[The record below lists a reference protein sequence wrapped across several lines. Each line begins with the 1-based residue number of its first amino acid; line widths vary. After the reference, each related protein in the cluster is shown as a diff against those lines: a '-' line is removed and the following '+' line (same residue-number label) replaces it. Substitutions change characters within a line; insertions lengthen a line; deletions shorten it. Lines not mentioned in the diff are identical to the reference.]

1 MYVHCVLLVLEA
13 LASGVTVVCSDA
25 SSLPEVAGE
34 AALMCEHTNVDTLT
48 QLIIKSLEDQE
59 WRQTAIRLGIQQ
71 AATFSWEKTVN
82 KTLDAYRLAATLK
95 GVWFFLPLETFYAYP
110 PFL

>member
-34 AALMCEHTNVDTLT
+34 AALMCEHTDVNTLT
-48 QLIIKSLEDQE
+48 QLIIKSL
-59 WRQTAIRLGIQQ
+59 
-71 AATFSWEKTVN
+71 
-82 KTLDAYRLAATLK
+82 
-95 GVWFFLPLETFYAYP
+95 
-110 PFL
+110 